1 MRINLYDILSVIGQE
16 KTVNVQMKELQ
27 ETFQGEPLRIQC
39 KEPFDLELKHP
50 EKDVVIVNFDVLV
63 TVKRVCSRCLE
74 EVVCDYDLHIERTI
88 NMARGEAYTKD
99 ELLESD
105 EISYIEDCTLDVD
118 MLVLDELYTKLPM
131 NVLCK
136 EDCKGIC
143 KVCGTNLNKSTCN
156 CDQTVPDPR
165 MAVFSDIFNQFK
177 EV

>member
-1 MRINLYDILSVIGQE
+1 MKINLYDVLSVAGKE
-16 KTVNVQMKELQ
+16 MTVTAQMEEQ
-27 ETFQGEPLRIQC
+27 SEAFQGEALKING
-39 KEPFDLELKHP
+39 KEPFDVSLRHVK
-50 EKDVVIVNFDVLV
+50 KDVVAVECDVSLSV
-63 TVKRVCSRCLE
+63 VRSCSRCLE
-74 EVVCDYDLHIERTI
+74 DVVCDYDLHIERT
-88 NMARGEAYTKD
+88 MDVAKKEAYTD
-99 ELLESD
+99 GESQTD

-118 MLVLDELYTKLPM
+118 MLVLDELYTILPM

-143 KVCGTNLNKSTCN
+143 KVCGTNLNESTCN